1 MRKAVFGLFSLL
13 LCACSP
19 TPHSSQLPPSDRHAQ
34 ASVPVEQIAYCD
46 DPAPVQPCTTGCAN
60 GTTCVDGWCQAV
72 WAADCAAR
80 CRPRIVPD
88 GVLCHGNLLYHA
100 VFKTPLAAAPERLY
114 LSVRVPAAISP
125 CGDAWVIYEAVRD
138 DTPRPLLD
146 LQSQRHWWS
155 PSDRCLEDDATAT
168 GYEPLNLLQTAGAS
182 WTVYMMPAL
191 SGNAGF
197 VVPNG

>member
-1 MRKAVFGLFSLL
+1 MTLRP
-13 LCACSP
+13 CS
-19 TPHSSQLPPSDRHAQ
+19 HVPPVVQTAR
-34 ASVPVEQIAYCD
+34 PVS
-46 DPAPVQPCTTGCAN
+46 T
-60 GTTCVDGWCQAV
+60 
-72 WAADCAAR
+72 
-80 CRPRIVPD
+80 D
-88 GVLCHGNLLYHA
+88 GVKLCGLPIVLHDA
-100 VFKTPLAAAPERLY
+100 VFKTPIAAAPERLY

>member
-1 MRKAVFGLFSLL
+1 
-13 LCACSP
+13 
-19 TPHSSQLPPSDRHAQ
+19 
-34 ASVPVEQIAYCD
+34 
-46 DPAPVQPCTTGCAN
+46 
-60 GTTCVDGWCQAV
+60 
-72 WAADCAAR
+72 
-80 CRPRIVPD
+80 
-88 GVLCHGNLLYHA
+88 
-100 VFKTPLAAAPERLY
+100 
-114 LSVRVPAAISP
+114 VPAAISP

-155 PSDRCLEDDATAT
+155 RLIAVWKTMPLFP